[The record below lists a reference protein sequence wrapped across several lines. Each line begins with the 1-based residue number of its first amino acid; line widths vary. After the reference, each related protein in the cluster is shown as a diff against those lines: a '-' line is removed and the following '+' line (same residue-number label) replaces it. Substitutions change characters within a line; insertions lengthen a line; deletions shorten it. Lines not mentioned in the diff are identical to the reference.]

1 MQLKPVASRNA
12 DDLRQELPPWQD
24 VRVLVDHLDAVLE
37 GPLVLHVL
45 VVVEDGGDGDGA
57 LQGVNS
63 IDNMIL
69 EHETGH
75 ET

>member
-1 MQLKPVASRNA
+1 MIYRFVQFLQFKPVASRNA

-24 VRVLVDHLDAVLE
+24 VRVLVDHLNAVLE

-57 LQGVNS
+57 LGCNS
-63 IDNMIL
+63 IDIYRRP
-69 EHETGH
+69 
-75 ET
+75 